1 MPTLV
6 SIIIVNWNAK
16 NYLKKCIES
25 LQEQTYQNFKII
37 FVDNASTDDSVE
49 FVKTNFPKVKI
60 IRNKENLGFA
70 QGNNIGIKESHGE
83 IICLFNPD
91 AVAKSDWL
99 SILVSAL
106 ESSEKIG
113 AVTGKMFYLGDEYG
127 KNKVFCT
134 WSKIDPYTAT
144 PYNFSENEP
153 SSTVDYLTGAA
164 MLLKREVFEKVGF
177 LDPRYFLY
185 FDETDWCA
193 RIIRAGYELLYV
205 PNAEVW
211 HKVSGSISDS
221 DKKIYYME
229 RSRIRFAI
237 KNFDWTY
244 LPIFHLN
251 FFLESLYVFGR
262 DIKNGKFTRTKIR
275 LRAIFWNFFHFNET
289 IQRRKN
295 DFSLLKSNGAI
306 KSYNKSLPLRKIKI
320 PNRHLFSQID
330 VFEKII
336 KFN

>member
-25 LQEQTYQNFKII
+25 LLEQTYQNFEII

-49 FVKTNFPKVKI
+49 FVKTNFPKIKI
-60 IRNKENLGFA
+60 IQNKENLGFA
-70 QGNNIGIKESHGE
+70 QGNNIGIKESQGE

-99 SILVSAL
+99 SILVSTL

-127 KNKVFCT
+127 ENQIFCT
-134 WSKIDPYTAT
+134 WSKIDPYSAM
-144 PYNFSENEP
+144 PYNFYENEP
-153 SSTVDYLTGAA
+153 GSNVDYLTGAA
-164 MLLKREVFEKVGF
+164 MLLKREVLEKVGL
-177 LDPRYFLY
+177 LDPGYFLY

-193 RIIRAGYELLYV
+193 RIIRAGYELVYV

-211 HKVSGSISDS
+211 HKVSASISDS
-221 DKKIYYME
+221 EKKIYYME

-237 KNFDWTY
+237 KNFDQTY
-244 LPIFHLN
+244 LPIFHLR
-251 FFLESLYVFGR
+251 FFLETLYVLGR
-262 DIKNGKFTRTKIR
+262 DLKNRNFTRTKIR
-275 LRAIFWNFFHFNET
+275 LGAISWNFSHLNET
-289 IQRRKN
+289 IQRRKI
-295 DFSLLKSNGAI
+295 DFSQIKSKGI
-306 KSYNKSLPLRKIKI
+306 FQSYNKSLPLRKIRV
-320 PNRHLFSQID
+320 PNRPSF
-330 VFEKII
+330 FPE
-336 KFN
+336 